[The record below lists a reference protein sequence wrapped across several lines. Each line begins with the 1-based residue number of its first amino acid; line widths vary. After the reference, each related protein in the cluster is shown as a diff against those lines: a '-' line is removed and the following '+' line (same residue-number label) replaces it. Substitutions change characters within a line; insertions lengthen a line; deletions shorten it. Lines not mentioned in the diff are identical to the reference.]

1 MKYVA
6 GMTPGQV
13 PNNPSLGGNI
23 YKWPRSRVNAWRLRY
38 VAARRAQ
45 TALAGFAQW
54 DFTAQNAQS
63 EVVTNAVAA
72 AVAGVHAKGSAL
84 T

>member
-23 YKWPRSRVNAWRLRY
+23 HNWPRSRVNAWRLRY

-72 AVAGVHAKGSAL
+72 AVAGVHAKGSAR